1 MKRLPKL
8 IFDTSGINALAK
20 DPDRKAIVEGL
31 CIAYFVGITVTAL
44 SEILATP
51 DEDDRKELLDVLK
64 RLLACGQCVMPFNWI
79 IEEHAKAYLAN
90 PAAYQW
96 RDLIVR
102 FREAENE
109 IARQEY
115 MHTLSEQT

>member
-1 MKRLPKL
+1 VPPMEQRLAKL
-8 IFDTSGINALAK
+8 IFDTSAINALSE
-20 DPDRKAIVEGL
+20 DLDRKAIIEGL

-44 SEILATP
+44 SEIVATP
-51 DEDDRKELLDVLK
+51 DEEDRRELLDLLK

-79 IEEHAKAYLAN
+79 IDAHAKAYLAN
-90 PAAYQW
+90 PADYQW

-109 IARQEY
+109 
-115 MHTLSEQT
+115 